1 VDRFLREEQSGISQE
16 FAVQTLFLPKLES
29 DSTAQTSARRSQAT
43 VLLGNAKAA
52 QTPEAF
58 AGLQNTVV
66 DAIGKHQ
73 VNTPFRTLDKFP
85 EIFSAAIENMAV
97 GAVSPL
103 LESSAG
109 FYVLRLANKRTVLP
123 QVSQTKARH
132 ILLRV
137 EGDNPEVDDAAR
149 QTIKKLHDR
158 LTLNIDLFPAIAK
171 EFSQDG
177 SAAKGGDL
185 GWALPGDM
193 VTEFERVMDVLK
205 EGEMAL
211 PLRSQFG
218 WHIVQVLERKAGD
231 LPKERLR
238 AQARNVLRTRKQD
251 EALGEWLEQLKAQA
265 YIEYKR

>member
-1 VDRFLREEQSGISQE
+1 
-16 FAVQTLFLPKLES
+16 
-29 DSTAQTSARRSQAT
+29 
-43 VLLGNAKAA
+43 
-52 QTPEAF
+52 
-58 AGLQNTVV
+58 
-66 DAIGKHQ
+66 
-73 VNTPFRTLDKFP
+73 
-85 EIFSAAIENMAV
+85 
-97 GAVSPL
+97 
-103 LESSAG
+103 
-109 FYVLRLANKRTVLP
+109 
-123 QVSQTKARH
+123 
-132 ILLRV
+132 LLRV
-137 EGDNPEVDDAAR
+137 EGNSPEAEEAAR

-158 LTLNIDLFPAIAK
+158 LTLNIELFPAIAK

-185 GWALPGDM
+185 AWALPGDM
-193 VTEFERVMDVLK
+193 VPEFERVMDVLK